1 MQSLEHFAHA
11 PQESD
16 GYQRNNTTIAPEII
30 TYLKDECDLREFFVP
45 KPMQGV
51 LSKSFRIEKEE
62 GVAVQIAGNAEV
74 PRAENVQKLFT
85 IYLHRNA
92 TGYKI
97 DDDERKMNSDD
108 PGYEA
113 RKMENAM
120 KRMLKKER
128 LDMTQVFLAAPGG
141 VTNVTGGLSNL
152 NVSVIKAA
160 VDAMIASASVEDDIE
175 PTMLFMSYAAF
186 RQLQADPDFKYIP
199 EVFQKLLLEGRFM
212 EGGRT
217 NKRAISGPTGQY
229 IDGIEIYIVNE
240 LGNDIILLDETK
252 DALWLAEDQQPT
264 ITSYRDYEHISDI
277 VDIRHDQQPVCVRP
291 EALYKIHIQ

>member
-1 MQSLEHFAHA
+1 MHSLEHFAHA

-51 LSKSFRIEKEE
+51 LSKSYRIEKEE

-97 DDDERKMNSDD
+97 DDDERRMNRDD
-108 PGYEA
+108 ANYEA
-113 RKMENAM
+113 RKMEMAM

-128 LDMTQVFLAAPGG
+128 LDMTQVFLAAPQG
-141 VTNVTGGLSNL
+141 VTNVTGGLTNL
-152 NVSVIKAA
+152 NVSVIRAA
-160 VDAMIASASVEDDIE
+160 VDAMIASSSIEDDVE
-175 PTMLFMSYAAF
+175 PTVLFMSYAAF

-199 EVFQKLLLEGRFM
+199 ELFQRILTEGKIT
-212 EGGRT
+212 EGGR
-217 NKRAISGPTGQY
+217 NRRAISGPTGQY

-240 LGNDIILLDETK
+240 LGNDIILLDDTK
-252 DALWLAEDQQPT
+252 DALWLAEDQEPS

-291 EALYKIHIQ
+291 ECLYKIHIQ

>member
-1 MQSLEHFAHA
+1 MKSMEHFAHA

-16 GYQRNNTTIAPEII
+16 GYQRNNTAMAPEII
-30 TYLKDECDLREFFVP
+30 TYLKDECDLREFFVN

-62 GVAVQIAGNAEV
+62 GIAVQISGNAEV
-74 PRAENVQKLFT
+74 PRAENVQRLFT

-97 DDDERKMNSDD
+97 DDDERRMNSDD

-113 RKMENAM
+113 RKMEMAM

-128 LDMTQVFLAAPGG
+128 LDMTQVFIAAPQGIQ
-141 VTNVTGGLSNL
+141 TVTGGLTNI

-160 VDAMIASASVEDDIE
+160 IDAMIASATDEDIE
-175 PTMLFMSYAAF
+175 PTVIFMSYAAF

-199 EVFQKLLLEGRFM
+199 EVFQKILLEGKFN
-212 EGGRT
+212 EGGNR
-217 NKRAISGPTGQY
+217 RQAISGPTGQY
-229 IDGIEIYIVNE
+229 IDGVEIYIVNE

-252 DALWLAEDQQPT
+252 EALWLAEDQQPS
-264 ITSYRDYEHISDI
+264 ITYYRDYEHISDI

-291 EALYKIHIQ
+291 ECLYKIHVEP

>member
-1 MQSLEHFAHA
+1 MKSMEHFAQA

-16 GYQRNNTTIAPEII
+16 GYQRHNTVVAPEII
-30 TYLKDECDLREFFVP
+30 TYLKDECDLREFFVN

-51 LSKSFRIEKEE
+51 LSKSYRIEKEE

-74 PRAENVQKLFT
+74 PRAENVQRMFT

-92 TGYKI
+92 TGYKL

-108 PGYEA
+108 PGYEQ
-113 RKMENAM
+113 RKMDNAM

-128 LDMTQVFLAAPGG
+128 LDMTQVFLAAPQGITT
-141 VTNVTGGLSNL
+141 VNGGLANL
-152 NVSVIKAA
+152 DVAVIKAA
-160 VDAMIASASVEDDIE
+160 IDAMIASATEDDIE
-175 PTMLFMSYAAF
+175 PTIAFMSYAAF

-199 EVFQKLLLEGRFM
+199 EIFQRILTEGKIT
-212 EGGRT
+212 EGGRSRT
-217 NKRAISGPTGQY
+217 AISGPTGQY

-240 LGNDIILLDETK
+240 LGNDIILMDTTK
-252 DALWLAEDQQPT
+252 EALWLAEDQEPT

-291 EALYKIHIQ
+291 ECLYKIHIQ

>member
-1 MQSLEHFAHA
+1 MHSLEHFAHA

-16 GYQRNNTTIAPEII
+16 GYQRHNNAVAPEVI
-30 TYLKDECDLREFFVP
+30 TFLKDECDLREFFVE

-51 LSKSFRIEKEE
+51 LSKSYRIEKEE

-74 PRAENVQKLFT
+74 PRAENVQRLFT

-97 DDDERKMNSDD
+97 DDDERKMNKDD

-113 RKMENAM
+113 RKMQNAM

-128 LDMTQVFLAAPGG
+128 LDMTQVFIAAPQG
-141 VTNVTGGLSNL
+141 VQNVTGGLTNL

-160 VDAMIASASVEDDIE
+160 IDAMIASAVDDDIE
-175 PTMLFMSYAAF
+175 PTVAFMSYAAF

-199 EVFQKLLLEGRFM
+199 EVFQKILLEGKFN
-212 EGGRT
+212 EGGRNRT
-217 NKRAISGPTGQY
+217 AISGPTGQY
-229 IDGIEIYIVNE
+229 IDGVEIYIVNE

-252 DALWLAEDQQPT
+252 EALWLAEDQEPT
-264 ITSYRDYEHISDI
+264 ITAYRDDEHISDI

-291 EALYKIHIQ
+291 ECLYKIHIQ